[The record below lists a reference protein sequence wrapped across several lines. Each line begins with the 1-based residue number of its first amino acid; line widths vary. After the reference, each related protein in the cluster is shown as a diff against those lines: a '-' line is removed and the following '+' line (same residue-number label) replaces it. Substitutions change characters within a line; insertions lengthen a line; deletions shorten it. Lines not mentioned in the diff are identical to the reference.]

1 MSPEMGNRKR
11 CSTSKIGRSEKGPEK
26 AMAPHSST
34 LAWKIPRM
42 EEPGGLQSMGL
53 LKSDMTERL
62 HFHFSLSCI
71 GEGNGNPLQCSCLEN
86 PRDGGARCA
95 AVYGVAQSQTRLKWL
110 SSSISSSSRERTRHE
125 WGTCSVSGIVET
137 VYLIP
142 VYRWEAWGSEC
153 GSDLLRFKQ
162 GVRGSIRIRNQVLWF
177 PLGPQSMFSSHEGL
191 VGFLVVWESLTIDA
205 SDLRNILTGDKQVR
219 VYG

>member
-1 MSPEMGNRKR
+1 MGNRKR

-42 EEPGGLQSMGL
+42 EEPGGVQSMGL

-95 AVYGVAQSQTRLKWL
+95 AVYGVAQSRTRLK
-110 SSSISSSSRERTRHE
+110 
-125 WGTCSVSGIVET
+125 
-137 VYLIP
+137 
-142 VYRWEAWGSEC
+142 
-153 GSDLLRFKQ
+153 
-162 GVRGSIRIRNQVLWF
+162 
-177 PLGPQSMFSSHEGL
+177 
-191 VGFLVVWESLTIDA
+191 
-205 SDLRNILTGDKQVR
+205 
-219 VYG
+219 